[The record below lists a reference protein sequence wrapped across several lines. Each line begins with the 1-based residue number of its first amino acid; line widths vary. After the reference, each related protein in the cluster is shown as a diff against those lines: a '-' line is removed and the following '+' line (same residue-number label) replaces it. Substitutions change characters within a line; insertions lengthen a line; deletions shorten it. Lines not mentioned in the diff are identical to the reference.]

1 VVPTAAV
8 GVPGQGYK
16 QLSTGTGR
24 SGAATILLGQVVAS
38 VKF

>member
-1 VVPTAAV
+1 VPTVAV

-16 QLSTGTGR
+16 QVDTGTGR
-24 SGAATILLGQVVAS
+24 SGGATIFLGQVVAS